1 MKIHSLFILKTSGVC
16 LYSRNFTNELE
27 NVPANLITPFFSALF
42 SGLEMAFVSAN
53 RLHIELQNKQ
63 GKFSGKI
70 LSDFV
75 KNPSQ
80 FIGTTLLGNTVS
92 LVLYGTFMAY
102 LLESP
107 IINMLPE
114 SLNNQATVMILQTAV
129 STLIVLITA
138 EFIPKSIFMLN
149 PNSLLFFFSI
159 PFAVIYYL
167 LYPVVWLVV
176 GMSKSVI
183 THVLKLDYNED
194 KPVFNITDL
203 NSFIQNNLEMK
214 GDDSKV
220 DIDTKIFDNAV
231 EFKTVKVRECMVPR
245 TDIVGLEIEDSIA
258 DLKETF
264 VESGHSKVIVYR
276 ETIDDVIGYCHHL
289 ELFKKPKSIQD
300 ILTPI
305 VIVPESALAN
315 ELLVQFIKER
325 KSLALVVDEF
335 GGTSGIVSMEDIIEE
350 IFGEI
355 EDEYDSD
362 DLVEQKVAENEYL
375 LSARHE
381 IDYLN
386 EKYNWTFPS
395 GDFETL
401 AGFILSLAENI
412 PQKGESVVYGPFT
425 FTVVSKQD
433 HRIDTVKL
441 KINTH

>member
-1 MKIHSLFILKTSGVC
+1 MDPQYFVYVLVTL
-16 LYSRNFTNELE
+16 
-27 NVPANLITPFFSALF
+27 FFSALF

-63 GKFSGKI
+63 GKFAGRI

-107 IINMLPE
+107 IVNLLPE
-114 SLNNQATVMILQTAV
+114 DLNNQATVMILQTFV

-159 PFAVIYYL
+159 PFALIYYL
-167 LYPVVWLVV
+167 LYPIVWLVV
-176 GMSKSVI
+176 GMSKLVI
-183 THVLKLDYNED
+183 TRVLKLEYNED

-214 GDDSKV
+214 GNDSAV

-245 TDIVGLEIEDSIA
+245 TDIVGLEIDDSIGE
-258 DLKETF
+258 LKETF
-264 VESGHSKVIVYR
+264 IESGHSKVIVYR
-276 ETIDDVIGYCHHL
+276 DTIDDVIGYCHHL

-355 EDEYDSD
+355 EDEYDND
-362 DLVEQKVAENEYL
+362 DLVEQKVAEDEYL

-386 EKYNWTFPS
+386 EKYNWTFPQ

-412 PQKGESVVYGPFT
+412 PQKGETVVYGPFT
-425 FTVVSKQD
+425 FTIVSKQD
-433 HRIDTVKL
+433 HRIDTVKI